1 MFPLPA
7 ELLLLGEAPSW
18 QSTEFSERS
27 YGPQHSTNDF
37 LCFVTFPF
45 APALVYKTLFFYH
58 SLNDIKTANKGT
70 NYSRGTSISVIAFY
84 HIESMR
90 WESPWSP
97 CPFFWQ
103 GLWDL
108 GVEWHAQATW
118 RVGSSVRTRAQ
129 GFPSCI
135 QDLCHKATL
144 GFHTT
149 LLRPRAHRFW
159 ELTWEVRPSTQLSLS
174 PEPVVSEPQIP
185 KTTSIHSAQRW
196 GKIRPSPQFGF

>member
-1 MFPLPA
+1 MVAIYKVSVRSGFITHLMFPLPA

-18 QSTEFSERS
+18 QPAEFSERS

-45 APALVYKTLFFYH
+45 APAFVYKTLFYR

-70 NYSRGTSISVIAFY
+70 NYSRGTNISVIAFY

-108 GVEWHAQATW
+108 GVEWL
-118 RVGSSVRTRAQ
+118 AQ
-129 GFPSCI
+129 GNLESRQQC
-135 QDLCHKATL
+135 QDLSP
-144 GFHTT
+144 GFPKLLSGSTPQGHT
-149 LLRPRAHRFW
+149 W
-159 ELTWEVRPSTQLSLS
+159 
-174 PEPVVSEPQIP
+174 VSH
-185 KTTSIHSAQRW
+185 HSA
-196 GKIRPSPQFGF
+196 